1 MKWEEWAIILLIIL
15 AIGYFNNSANAGIKD
30 YADAKTSNDY
40 TTAVESID
48 KNHVIIVRNWK

>member
-15 AIGYFNNSANAGIKD
+15 AIGYFNNSANAGIKV
-30 YADAKTSNDY
+30 YTDAKTSNDY

-48 KNHVIIVRNWK
+48 KNHTIIVRNWK